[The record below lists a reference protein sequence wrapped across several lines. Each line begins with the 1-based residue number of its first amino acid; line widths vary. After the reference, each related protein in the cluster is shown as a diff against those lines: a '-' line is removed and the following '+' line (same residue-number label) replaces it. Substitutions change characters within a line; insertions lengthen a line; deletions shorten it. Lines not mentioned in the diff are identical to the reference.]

1 MKETINTDIA
11 IVGGGASGIMSA
23 IAAAKSLNSQ
33 NKPVNIIIIEQSS
46 RIGKKILMTGNGK
59 CNLTNENI
67 DSKHYNY
74 NIRNYIEPI
83 LQEFKSD
90 FIIKFFK
97 SIGLIIKYDNHG
109 RAYPYCEQA
118 SVVLD
123 ILRKQLDI
131 QGVKILCDTNI
142 HFIEKRKDN
151 FFIDCYDKII
161 KSKRLIMA
169 CGGKSSPTLSL
180 CTDAYRFLTR
190 FGHTVTNTFPSL
202 VPIATNMGFEKSL
215 KGIRATANVTL
226 TADNNI
232 VKTEFG
238 EVQFTETGLS
248 GICIFNLS
256 RLVGEFLNFSTV
268 NGKHTKNISIMLDLM
283 PEFSLEEIKE
293 LLYQRIKT
301 PSQDSNG
308 NLFLGVINKR
318 LFRAILKSCNINA
331 EGKCD
336 RLTRSQILKI
346 ASTIKNWAFIPIS
359 CLDFKHSQVTCGG
372 IDLHEFYNKTLES
385 KLIKGLYCAGEFL
398 NVDGDCGGFNL
409 HWAWI
414 SGYIA
419 GESAS
424 YF

>member
-1 MKETINTDIA
+1 MKETIHTDIA
-11 IVGGGASGIMSA
+11 IVGGGASGITSA
-23 IAAAKSLNSQ
+23 IVAAKSLDRQ
-33 NKPVNIIIIEQSS
+33 NKPCNIIILEQSS

-59 CNLTNENI
+59 CNLTNKNI
-67 DSKHYNY
+67 DSKNYNY
-74 NIRNYIEPI
+74 SARNYIGPI
-83 LQEFKSD
+83 LKEFNSD

-97 SIGLIIKYDNHG
+97 SIGLIIKYDNCG

-123 ILRKQLDI
+123 ILRKQLEI
-131 QGVKILCDTNI
+131 FGVKTLCDINI
-142 HFIEKRKDN
+142 HSIEKCKDN
-151 FFIDCYDKII
+151 FFVDCHDKII
-161 KSKRLIMA
+161 KSKKLIMA

-180 CTDAYRFLTR
+180 CTDAYKILTR
-190 FGHTVTNTFPSL
+190 FGHKVTKTFPSL
-202 VPIATNMGFEKSL
+202 VPIVTNMGFEKSL
-215 KGIRATANVTL
+215 KGIRATARVTL

-232 VKTEFG
+232 AKKEFG

-256 RLVGEFLNFSTV
+256 GLVGEFLNFSTV
-268 NGKHTKNISIMLDLM
+268 NGKYAKNISIILDLM
-283 PEFSLEEIKE
+283 PDFSLDEIKE

-301 PSQDSNG
+301 SSYDCND

-318 LFRAILKSCNINA
+318 LFRAILKSCNINP

-336 RLTRSQILKI
+336 RLTRVQIYKI

-372 IDLHEFYNKTLES
+372 IDLHEFYSKTLES
-385 KLIKGLYCAGEFL
+385 KLIKGLYCVGEFL

-414 SGYIA
+414 SGYVA